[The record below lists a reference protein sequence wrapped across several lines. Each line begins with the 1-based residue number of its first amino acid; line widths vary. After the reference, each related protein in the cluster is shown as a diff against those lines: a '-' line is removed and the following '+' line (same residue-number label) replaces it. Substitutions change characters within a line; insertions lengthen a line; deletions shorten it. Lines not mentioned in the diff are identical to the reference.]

1 MHHFQKCRTLMLC
14 TFGPVSQFFQNCSL
28 KKIWHENYKN
38 FRQEV
43 HIKISLNH
51 YRPFHF
57 WKLKFS
63 GLSANIL
70 SEIRIFSSKYL
81 KMKGSISSYLRV
93 RIFIPYITYI
103 IYDIPSIFHNML
115 PELKTFNFIQEW
127 LGMELGTFVMCQISK
142 MHFSHAFPHSW
153 KALSH
158 KTLLKI
164 YSLIR
169 PTCNPL

>member
-1 MHHFQKCRTLMLC
+1 MKYSVTAKTLHTLHISVWILRKFRNIEGTIELRIVTWPKVSHFDVPHPLTCV
-14 TFGPVSQFFQNCSL
+14 TFWRKNSTKFGM
-28 KKIWHENYKN
+28 KIIKN

-81 KMKGSISSYLRV
+81 KMKGSTSSYLH
-93 RIFIPYITYI
+93 T
-103 IYDIPSIFHNML
+103 IYDSYNIWYA
-115 PELKTFNFIQEW
+115 KY
-127 LGMELGTFVMCQISK
+127 IS
-142 MHFSHAFPHSW
+142 
-153 KALSH
+153 
-158 KTLLKI
+158 
-164 YSLIR
+164 
-169 PTCNPL
+169 

>member
-1 MHHFQKCRTLMLC
+1 MIEFRIVTWPKVSHFCESHFWTCVAILSKLLIW
-14 TFGPVSQFFQNCSL
+14 
-28 KKIWHENYKN
+28 KKFWHENYKN

-93 RIFIPYITYI
+93 KISIPYITHI

-142 MHFSHAFPHSW
+142 MHFSHAFPHS
-153 KALSH
+153 
-158 KTLLKI
+158 
-164 YSLIR
+164 
-169 PTCNPL
+169 